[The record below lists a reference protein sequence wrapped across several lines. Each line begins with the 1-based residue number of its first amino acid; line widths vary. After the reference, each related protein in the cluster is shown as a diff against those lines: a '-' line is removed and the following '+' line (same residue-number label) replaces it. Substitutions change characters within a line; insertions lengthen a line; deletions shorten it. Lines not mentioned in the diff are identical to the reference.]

1 MLVDRQRL
9 GEVIRKVVDAGN
21 MLHTELSLADSV
33 LEPVEKHIDT
43 FGELRREGPVSQ
55 TDSKFVVAQNGRRG
69 LGVAQVVQD
78 AALFDGDF
86 GGDKKTH
93 VFSLL
98 DRGTYD
104 GNAVGTAGDWRVDEG
119 GRVVTAQIMK

>member
-1 MLVDRQRL
+1 MQRVWNRRQYKARTGCACIRQRL
-9 GEVIRKVVDAGN
+9 GEIIRKVVNAGN
-21 MLHTELSLADSV
+21 MLHTELSLSDAV
-33 LEPVEKHIDT
+33 LEAVETHIYT

-55 TDSKFVVAQNGRRG
+55 TDSELVVAQNGRRG

-86 GGDKKTH
+86 GGGKKTP

-98 DRGTYD
+98 DRGAYD
-104 GNAVGTAGDWRVDEG
+104 GNAVGTA
-119 GRVVTAQIMK
+119 